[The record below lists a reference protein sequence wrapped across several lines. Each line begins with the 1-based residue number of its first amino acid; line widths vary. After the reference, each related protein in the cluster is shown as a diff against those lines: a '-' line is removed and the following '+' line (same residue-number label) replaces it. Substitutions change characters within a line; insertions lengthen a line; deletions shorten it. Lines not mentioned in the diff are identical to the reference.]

1 MNQFLIQ
8 CPGDILWQLTRVAWI
23 PGHRWQL
30 FFAVTFF
37 WTYKRAPRFQP
48 VLSTLPDLKI
58 AYHIFTITLAQSSQK
73 HHMNLIKVPVF
84 ETKYRPPRSSRSYI
98 LHIPFPCPFRR
109 PCTHLPATISPSSD
123 PIQSAYMSVHS
134 NLTKSGLLVLDGNI
148 TAGSTLVLTA
158 DEVRDLLILGLLDG
172 GLVVLGSSTH
182 ELLLD
187 EIDSWEAL
195 VRNR

>member
-1 MNQFLIQ
+1 
-8 CPGDILWQLTRVAWI
+8 
-23 PGHRWQL
+23 
-30 FFAVTFF
+30 
-37 WTYKRAPRFQP
+37 
-48 VLSTLPDLKI
+48 
-58 AYHIFTITLAQSSQK
+58 
-73 HHMNLIKVPVF
+73 
-84 ETKYRPPRSSRSYI
+84 
-98 LHIPFPCPFRR
+98 
-109 PCTHLPATISPSSD
+109 
-123 PIQSAYMSVHS
+123 MSVHS